1 MNYIKNLS
9 LKSWLFIVV
18 VSSILMCSGIIWI
31 YFKQKQAIKEEII
44 VIQNIRQAR
53 IDLTKGFLHIVLA
66 ENLNSPFKQ
75 EIGIAYI
82 AQASEVFKKSLII
95 DNETELKII
104 SKSDKELLK
113 SFIINISVFQESLKK
128 YNSSGASNPKMETSL
143 RINFHKLEKQAD
155 QIDTLMTL
163 YLNKSS
169 LILNSNFLTALF
181 ITAFLLT
188 LISVIFFNLILKINK
203 SNIELS
209 DNQDQL
215 KSITDNLV
223 NGMIYQV
230 AMPDSGSRKF
240 NYVSNAVIQLY
251 GCTPDEAMIDSGL
264 IYGKLHPDDI
274 EEFIRVEKE
283 ALANNSIFKK
293 ETRVINPDGSIR
305 WSYYVSHPRIIDG
318 IVCWDG
324 IEIDI
329 TEQKQME
336 IDLLTSKKQIE
347 ESENKYRI
355 ATDATKDGIWEWN
368 LVTNETHYSKRWYEI
383 LGYEIDDHELQF
395 THHDWESRIHPEDK
409 KYVLKALKN
418 HLKKGV
424 DYNVDYRH
432 LHKSNE
438 FRWQNSIGTAIFDD
452 NGNPIQMIGSIRD
465 IDKNKIAEEEL
476 NEERNFLKDILE
488 SMSDAF
494 VSLDNNW
501 CYTSV
506 NSKAGEILGKNPEG
520 LLGKNIWE
528 EFPDIVGQP
537 FQLSYEKVM
546 AEGVSIQ
553 MEQYYEP
560 FERWIENSIFPT
572 KNGISIFFSD
582 ITNRKKTELE
592 LVKAKEKAEQSD
604 RLKSAFLA
612 NMSHEIR
619 TPMNGIL
626 GFSSLLSEPGLG
638 KEEQQEY
645 IKLIQISGARM
656 LNLISE
662 IIDIS
667 KIEAGMMEINIEEI
681 NVNERMDFV
690 FELLNLDAEDKSI
703 ELSYNSKLF
712 SDLYIMTDPEKL
724 YGILINLVKNA
735 IKYTDRGT
743 IEFGYTVKDRVI
755 EFFVKDTGIGI
766 PMEQQAVIFERF
778 MQVDISNIQ
787 ARQGAGLGL
796 AIAKAFV
803 KLLGG
808 DIWLESQEGVG
819 TTFYFAL
826 PLNTINEEENPQ
838 KNRIQKL
845 EKQTSV
851 PINTK
856 LKILIADDDAISRKL
871 ILKSVKEFGKEIIEA
886 KTGREAVQKFIEN
899 PDVDLIL
906 MDVQMPDMNG
916 YEATKAIREINPDV
930 IIITQSAFGL
940 TGDREK
946 ALLAG
951 SNDYITKPI
960 DKNELLVLLN
970 KYFTQYSM

>member
-1 MNYIKNLS
+1 MNYIRKID
-9 LKSWLFIVV
+9 LKALLFVVV
-18 VSSILMCSGIIWI
+18 VSSILICSGITWI
-31 YFKQKQAIKEEII
+31 YFKQKQIIKHEII
-44 VIQNIRQAR
+44 VLENVRQAR
-53 IDLTKGFLHIVLA
+53 IDLTKGFLHLGLA
-66 ENLNSPFKQ
+66 GDSNSPFKR
-75 EIGIAYI
+75 EVGIAYLNQSI
-82 AQASEVFKKSLII
+82 IIFKKSLAADIQS
-95 DNETELKII
+95 ELNTI
-104 SKSDKELLK
+104 SVSEKKLLK
-113 SFIINISVFQESLKK
+113 SFVINLSGFRGIIENSNYSGVNNAKLK
-128 YNSSGASNPKMETSL
+128 TDL
-143 RINFHKLEKQAD
+143 RIQFYSLEKQAD
-155 QIDTLMTL
+155 QIDTLINVK
-163 YLNKSS
+163 LNRLSS
-169 LILNSNFLTALF
+169 TLNSDFLAAL
-181 ITAFLLT
+181 IIAALLLT
-188 LISVIFFNLILKINK
+188 LICVIFFKLISKINR
-203 SNIELS
+203 SNIDLINS
-209 DNQDQL
+209 QKQL
-215 KSITDNLV
+215 KSISENLV

-230 AMPDSGSRKF
+230 AMLNEDIRRF
-240 NYVSNAVIQLY
+240 NYVSNAVNELY
-251 GCTPDEAMIDSGL
+251 GCTPEEALVNAEL
-264 IYGKLHPDDI
+264 IYGKIHPDDI
-274 EEFIRVEKE
+274 GELILAERK
-283 ALANNSIFKK
+283 ALANKSVFKK
-293 ETRVINPDGSIR
+293 EARVINPDGSIR
-305 WSYYVSHPRIIDG
+305 WSYYVSHARIIDG
-318 IVCWDG
+318 VVCWDG
-324 IEIDI
+324 IEVDI

-347 ESENKYRI
+347 ESENKYKI

-383 LGYEIDDHELQF
+383 LGYDIDNHELQF
-395 THHDWESRIHPEDK
+395 THYDWESRIHPEDK
-409 KYVLKALKN
+409 KDVLKALKN
-418 HLKKGV
+418 HLEKGV

-452 NGNPIQMIGSIRD
+452 NGNPIQMIGTIRD
-465 IDKNKIAEEEL
+465 INKHKIADEEL

-494 VSLDNNW
+494 VTLDDKC

-506 NSKAGEILGKNPEG
+506 NSKAGEILGKDPEELFG
-520 LLGKNIWE
+520 NNIWE
-528 EFPDIVGQP
+528 VFPEIVGLP
-537 FQLSYEKVM
+537 FQLNYEKAM
-546 AEGVSIQ
+546 AEKISIR

-560 FERWIENSIFPT
+560 FDKWIENSIFPT
-572 KNGISIFFSD
+572 KDGVSIFFSD
-582 ITNRKKTELE
+582 ITSRKKTELE
-592 LVKAKEKAEQSD
+592 LVKSKEKAEQSD

-638 KEEQQEY
+638 KEERQEY
-645 IKLIQISGARM
+645 IKLIQISGVRM

-681 NVNERMDFV
+681 NVNEKMDFV
-690 FELLNLDAEDKSI
+690 FELLSMDAEDKSI

-743 IEFGYTVKDRVI
+743 IEFGYTIKDRVI

-766 PMEQQAVIFERF
+766 PMAQQAVIFERF
-778 MQVDISNIQ
+778 IQVDISNIQ

-819 TTFYFAL
+819 TTFYFTL
-826 PLNTINEEENPQ
+826 PLNTINAEEKPQ
-838 KNRIQKL
+838 TVRTPKT
-845 EKQTSV
+845 EKQSTA
-851 PINTK
+851 PINAK

-871 ILKSVKEFGKEIIEA
+871 ILKSVKEFGKEIVEA
-886 KTGREAVQKFIEN
+886 KTGREAVQKFKEN

-960 DKNELLVLLN
+960 DKNELLILLN
-970 KYFTQYSM
+970 KYFTQYSI